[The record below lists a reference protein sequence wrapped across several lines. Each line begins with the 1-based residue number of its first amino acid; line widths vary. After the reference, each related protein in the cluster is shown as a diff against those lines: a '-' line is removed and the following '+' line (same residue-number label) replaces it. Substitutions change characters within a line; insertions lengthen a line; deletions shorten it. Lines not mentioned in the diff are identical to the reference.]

1 MSQQK
6 KTNDEQQIRRFK
18 ECLKFVL
25 KWEGG
30 YTNHPAD
37 PGGATNKGITQR
49 VYNAYLQSKK
59 MSPGDVRYIKDEEVE
74 EIYYTRYYIPSHAPQ
89 LPPPLDLVVFDTA
102 VNMGVKTSAIL
113 LQKTLQELGYYTLA
127 IDGIIGA
134 GTKKALEQAIKE
146 KGMQIVVQK
155 YIQLRNLR
163 YHQIVSR
170 NPKLRVFLKG
180 WLNRTA
186 DLLRTALGVRQTK

>member
-1 MSQQK
+1 MTEQQK
-6 KTNDEQQIRRFK
+6 GSNKQQMQRFK

-30 YTNHPAD
+30 YTNHPLD

-59 MSPGDVRYIKDEEVE
+59 KSPRDVRYITDEEVE
-74 EIYYTRYYIPSHAPQ
+74 EIYYTRYFIPSCAPQ

-102 VNMGVKTSAIL
+102 VNMGVKTSSIL
-113 LQKTLQELGYYTLA
+113 LQKTLKELGYYNLA
-127 IDGIIGA
+127 IDGIIGEMTKSA
-134 GTKKALEQAIKE
+134 LKKAIEE
-146 KGMQIVVQK
+146 KGMQVIVQK

-163 YHQIVSR
+163 YHEIASK

-186 DLLRTALGVRQTK
+186 DLLRTALNIRQTP